1 MEYHFFQ
8 GIVLETGDGQVQKG
22 LLGFRGFNLGNFYLA
37 GPRVGNHDG
46 PDCKVAQSV
55 AKLQNVPLGSAAY
68 LYGMGA
74 FVFVQGCPSALDL
87 WVVKT
92 AIGGLHG
99 I

>member
-8 GIVLETGDGQVQKG
+8 GVVLEAGDGQVQQG
-22 LLGFRGFNLGNFYLA
+22 SLRFGRFYLGDFHLA

-46 PDCKVAQSV
+46 SDRKVALSV
-55 AKLQNVPLGSAAY
+55 AKFQNVSLGGAAY

-74 FVFVQGCPSALDL
+74 FVFVQGCLSALDL
-87 WVVKT
+87 WAVKT
-92 AIGGLHG
+92 AIGSLHG